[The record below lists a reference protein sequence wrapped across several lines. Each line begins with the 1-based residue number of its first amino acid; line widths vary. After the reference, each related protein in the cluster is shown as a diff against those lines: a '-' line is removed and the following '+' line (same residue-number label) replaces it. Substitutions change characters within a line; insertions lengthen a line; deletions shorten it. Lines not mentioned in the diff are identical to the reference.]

1 MCQSGMYIVTLR
13 RMLRIPNQ
21 VINSAIKIFFNK
33 LNSYYALITIFY
45 RWMLLFIK
53 FNWISI
59 DRNNSIIIKLM
70 TYRKDSFLFAQKK

>member
-1 MCQSGMYIVTLR
+1 MCQSGMYILTLR

-45 RWMLLFIK
+45 RWMLLIIK

>member
-1 MCQSGMYIVTLR
+1 MCQSGMYILTLR

-70 TYRKDSFLFAQKK
+70 TYKKDSFLFAQKK

>member
-1 MCQSGMYIVTLR
+1 MCQSGMYILTLR

-21 VINSAIKIFFNK
+21 VVNSAIKIFFNK

>member
-1 MCQSGMYIVTLR
+1 MCQSGMYILTLR

>member
-1 MCQSGMYIVTLR
+1 MCHSGMYILTLR

>member
-1 MCQSGMYIVTLR
+1 MCQSGMYILTLR

-33 LNSYYALITIFY
+33 LNSYYALITIFC